1 LSEKLSREIVE
12 QEIRSNRRTLMD
24 WWLVFAIFL
33 YFAAWVLIVAEVFLP
48 SGGLL
53 ALCVA
58 ACVTGGLIIF
68 FQHSAAA
75 GWAGVVIAVVMIP
88 SVLVGAFKIL
98 PKTKFGKNVTL
109 EPPKREL
116 GDGISDTA
124 QLKELMG
131 ATGTVVTP
139 MRPVGTCDFSGH
151 RVECVAEG
159 GYVEKGKK
167 VRVIRMESTQLTV
180 RVINEGQEQV

>member
-1 LSEKLSREIVE
+1 
-12 QEIRSNRRTLMD
+12 MD
-24 WWLVFAIFL
+24 WWIVLAIFL
-33 YFAAWVLIVAEVFLP
+33 YFAAAILTIAEIFLP

-58 ACVTGGLIIF
+58 GCVTGGLIIF
-68 FQHSAAA
+68 FQHSVVA
-75 GWAGVVIAVVMIP
+75 GWIGVGIAVVMIP
-88 SVLVGAFKIL
+88 SVVVGAFKVL
-98 PKTKFGKNVTL
+98 PKTRFGKNVTL

-139 MRPVGTCDFSGH
+139 MRPVGTCDFAGH
-151 RVECVAEG
+151 RVECVAES
-159 GYVEKGKK
+159 GYVEKGRK
-167 VRVIRMESTQLTV
+167 VQVIKIESTQLTV
-180 RVINEGQEQV
+180 RVIKEG